1 MTTIQKNRNRKARSL
16 VESIERGLDWM
27 MSSPTQRMREMRQE
41 LEREENGRRR
51 DFETT
56 SREYLETATLVRRY
70 LQSLPS

>member
-1 MTTIQKNRNRKARSL
+1 MTTIEKSRKPRDL
-16 VESIERGLDWM
+16 VESIERGLDRM
-27 MSSPTQRMREMRQE
+27 LTSPTQRMREMRQE
-41 LEREENGRRR
+41 LEREENGRRQ